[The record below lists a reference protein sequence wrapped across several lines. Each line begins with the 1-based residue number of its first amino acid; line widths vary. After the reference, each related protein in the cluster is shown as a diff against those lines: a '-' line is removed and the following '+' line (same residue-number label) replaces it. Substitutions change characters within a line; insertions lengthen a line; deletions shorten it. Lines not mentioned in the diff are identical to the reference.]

1 MLLEFGAKNFFS
13 FKEGFEVSMRSPKA
27 YSKTKACID
36 VLAVKGANASGKTN
50 VLKVLSFIKEFTINS
65 FNEKPTDKIKFSSYF
80 FNTEPTDI
88 YIIFSLNYIEY
99 RYELSL
105 TQEYIIAETMYRKDK
120 REIKIF
126 QREKNKLTFCIDE
139 FNELE
144 IVKLRDNASIISTAN
159 QYDIDIIKQIY
170 TIFNRILT
178 NVNFLGMNDKP
189 IDYELMTEFY
199 LNNDEIFKFVQQT
212 LINIDTG
219 IKEIKIHS
227 NENKETGKTEYY
239 PAFYFNIL
247 SGEEALIFEYQSS
260 GTKALYTQLGLYKFV
275 LDTGGVLVLDE
286 FDVNLHPDLLPV
298 LIGFFENE
306 ETNPKNAQ
314 LIFTTHHNDIMDKLG
329 KYRVVLVNKEN
340 NESFLYRLDEI
351 PGDMLRNDRSIV
363 QKYKEGK
370 IGGKPKLSA

>member
-13 FKEGFEVSMRSPKA
+13 FKEGFDVSMRSPKA
-27 YSKTKACID
+27 YSKTKTCID

-50 VLKVLSFIKEFTINS
+50 VLKVLSFIKEFTIDS
-65 FNEKPTDKIKFSSYF
+65 FNSKPTDKIKFSSYF
-80 FNTEPTDI
+80 FNNEPTDI
-88 YIIFSLNYIEY
+88 YIIFSINSIEY
-99 RYELSL
+99 KYELSL
-105 TQEYIIAETMYRKDK
+105 TEEYIVSETMYRKDK

-139 FNELE
+139 FSGLE

-170 TIFNRILT
+170 TTFNMILT
-178 NVNFLGMNDKP
+178 NVNFLGMNDSP

-219 IKEIKIHS
+219 INEIKIHS

-239 PAFYFNIL
+239 PAFYFDIS

-286 FDVNLHPDLLPV
+286 FDVNLHPDLLPM
-298 LIGFFENE
+298 LIDFFENE

-329 KYRVVLVNKEN
+329 KYRVVLVNKED